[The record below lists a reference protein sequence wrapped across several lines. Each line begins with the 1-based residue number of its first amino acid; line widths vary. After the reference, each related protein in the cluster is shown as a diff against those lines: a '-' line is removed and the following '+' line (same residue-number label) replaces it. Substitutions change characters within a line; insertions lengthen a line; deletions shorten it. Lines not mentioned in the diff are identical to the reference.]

1 MQICTQFSLTVMNV
15 EVWMRVDVRILTDP
29 QGKIY
34 TALPLENVMTDLTAS
49 SLRALKLMDLT
60 TLNDDDTNEK
70 VIALCHQAKTPV
82 GNTAAVCIYPRFI
95 PIARKTLKEQGTPD
109 VRIATVT
116 NFPHGNDDIE
126 IALGTIVA

>member
-15 EVWMRVDVRILTDP
+15 EVWMRVNVRILTDP

-95 PIARKTLKEQGTPD
+95 PIARKTLKSRARRTC
-109 VRIATVT
+109 
-116 NFPHGNDDIE
+116 
-126 IALGTIVA
+126 ALPP

>member
-1 MQICTQFSLTVMNV
+1 MQICMQFSLTVMNV
-15 EVWMRVDVRILTDP
+15 EVWMRVNVRILTDP

-34 TALPLENVMTDLTAS
+34 TALPFAHLLTDLTAS

-82 GNTAAVCIYPRFI
+82 GNTAAICIYPRFI
-95 PIARKTLKEQGTPD
+95 AIP
-109 VRIATVT
+109 VRR
-116 NFPHGNDDIE
+116 
-126 IALGTIVA
+126 

>member
-15 EVWMRVDVRILTDP
+15 EVWMRVNVRILTDP

-116 NFPHGNDDIE
+116 NFPRGDC
-126 IALGTIVA
+126 VRRRRS